1 MPALAESLGVGRLAA
16 LRLDCRGCELALGR
30 DVESFGDGYFLSRVD
45 QLSVR
50 VHMGHLWAPGKQQAL
65 DFGRLAFLLRREG
78 LQVSWQ
84 SLNNTEARLA

>member
-30 DVESFGDGYFLSRVD
+30 DVEGFGSGTFLSRVD

-50 VHMGHLWAPGKQQAL
+50 VHMGRRWAPGRQQAM
-65 DFGRLAFLLRREG
+65 DFGRLAFLLRRDG
-78 LQVSWQ
+78 LQVSLGQ
-84 SLNNTEARLA
+84 A

>member
-1 MPALAESLGVGRLAA
+1 MPALAESLGIGRLAA

-30 DVESFGDGYFLSRVD
+30 DAEGFGGGDFLSRVD

-50 VHMGHLWAPGKQQAL
+50 VHMGRLWAPGKQQAL

-78 LQVSWQ
+78 LQVSPGG
-84 SLNNTEARLA
+84 A